1 MVSRKIYQLMITV
14 SMSPRHVSE
23 RVLTVVISDK
33 VKATD
38 DLVRRTNVAT
48 EGGVEVIDTFA
59 NK

>member
-1 MVSRKIYQLMITV
+1 MIILLIKLTIRVSN
-14 SMSPRHVSE
+14 E
-23 RVLTVVISDK
+23 

-48 EGGVEVIDTFA
+48 EGGVEVIDTFP

>member
-1 MVSRKIYQLMITV
+1 MITV

-23 RVLTVVISDK
+23 RELTVVISDK

-48 EGGVEVIDTFA
+48 EGGVEVIDTFP